1 MPKRMHFSRR
11 RKGITN
17 YRKRLALL
25 KSGIPRAVVR
35 ITNSKI
41 MVQITD
47 FSMKGDLVLA
57 SATSS
62 DLTSMGWKSSKTNI
76 PASYLSGMLAAKRAL
91 KAGVSSAVLD
101 IGRITPTAGGRAFAT
116 LKGLV
121 DGGLDVP
128 HSENLYPNES
138 RINGEHVSDKMVK
151 EIEKVTKK
159 IEGIKK

>member
-25 KSGIPRAVVR
+25 KSGVPRAVIR
-35 ITNSKI
+35 ITNAKV

-47 FSMKGDLVLA
+47 FSVKGDNVLA
-57 SATSS
+57 AATSS
-62 DLTSMGWKSSKTNI
+62 DLVSMGWKSSKTNI

-121 DGGLDVP
+121 DGGLEIP
-128 HSENLYPNES
+128 HSEKLYPDET
-138 RINGEHVSDKMVK
+138 RIKGEHISEKISK

-159 IEGIKK
+159 IEGSKK